1 MGKGRFIVNPFPELR
16 VTPHDQQQLQNLA
29 NNIIMS
35 NLDKYNRFVSSDK
48 GKVNSNRW
56 KSVKEREQLRVYAER
71 RDTAH
76 GTGNSDLTGS
86 GLPMILCVGLVEGKL
101 DDLMYGVMSEDLET
115 MRIKASYVDDV
126 SGAAVLSS
134 IVQPTL
140 EDPFQSLI
148 VKWMELDIPF
158 ASTSL
163 VKNRD
168 YVYLEGTG
176 FVTAKNGDRLGYHL
190 LHSVSFPQT
199 HELPNRIRGNV
210 SIIAFWRQ
218 SGANSL
224 GMFATGIFD
233 PCGDMI
239 RMLVVPGMASA
250 FLSSVKY
257 SYCGQMRKLSFMLDK
272 AYTESKQRGAP
283 NKKKVCVTCSSLIT
297 SRRLGDFAKSNSSCK
312 MCFGHVCHACKVS
325 RKLSFVDSDLLLSKR
340 KVTFCTAC
348 ISSVTSMSARDC
360 ARAKMLSLKSAIDYT
375 SIQSSS
381 TGSAEYASEVSYSS
395 S

>member
-1 MGKGRFIVNPFPELR
+1 MGKGRFIVNPFPELQISSN
-16 VTPHDQQQLQNLA
+16 DQLQLQDLA
-29 NNIIMS
+29 NGIIMA
-35 NLDKYNRFVSSDK
+35 NLDKYNKFVTSDK
-48 GKVNSNRW
+48 GNIDPRCW
-56 KSVKEREQLRVYAER
+56 KHVKQREHLKVYAER
-71 RDTAH
+71 RESTQAA
-76 GTGNSDLTGS
+76 GNSGLTGS
-86 GLPMILCVGLVEGKL
+86 GLPMILCVGAVEGKL
-101 DDLMYGVMSEDLET
+101 EDLMYGVMSEDLET

-126 SGAAVLSS
+126 SGAAVLGSV
-134 IVQPTL
+134 IQPTL
-140 EDPFQSLI
+140 EDPFQSLV

-176 FVTAKNGDRLGYHL
+176 FVTAVNGDRLGYHL

-199 HELPNRIRGNV
+199 HDLPKRVRGNV
-210 SIIAFWRQ
+210 SIVAFWRQ
-218 SGANSL
+218 SSPHSSE
-224 GMFATGIFD
+224 MFATGVFD

-239 RMLVVPGMASA
+239 RMLVVPGMATA

-257 SYCGQMRKLSFMLDK
+257 AYCGQMRKLAFMLDK
-272 AYTESKQRGAP
+272 AYTESKTRGAP
-283 NKKKVCVTCSSLIT
+283 NKKNVCVTCASPLT

-340 KVTFCTAC
+340 KVTFCSAC
-348 ISSVTSMSARDC
+348 IGSVTSMSAADC
-360 ARAKMLSLKSAIDYT
+360 ARARMLSLKRGVDLSGVLT
-375 SIQSSS
+375 NSS
-381 TGSAEYASEVSYSS
+381 GSGGYASEVSYSS